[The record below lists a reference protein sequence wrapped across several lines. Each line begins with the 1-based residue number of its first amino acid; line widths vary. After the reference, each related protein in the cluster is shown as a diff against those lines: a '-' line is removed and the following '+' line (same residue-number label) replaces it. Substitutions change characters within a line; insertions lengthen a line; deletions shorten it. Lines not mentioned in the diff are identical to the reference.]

1 MIRKTNLSDY
11 VIMSDQERISL
22 SWIRRKRFEGKFVAY
37 CDNVIYASDN
47 SYSDC
52 KHKAREKLSGK
63 SDIRKNLSYTY
74 IEKKSTIRRGLFL
87 VFLGFVIFEYL
98 LYEIISSPILLL
110 YKKIEIFIFYNS
122 VILSIFLASILI
134 ISPVV
139 HSNNFFGTIG
149 EAIVNKERQLGW
161 EVALA
166 GVLIFIF
173 LGSIIVEIT
182 TYIEFKIDLNSIFI
196 VLTFV
201 LVFIQAWFA
210 LREDRKLK
218 KLHYSLI
225 DLITLQD
232 RLTYSE
238 IASYLSEIPQIKD
251 KNISDTN
258 SLLFTLEASLES
270 PFSLTRVIAFRIL
283 FRDLAIM
290 LGSIFLSFAI
300 GYILYID
307 NLVTDLIATRIFG
320 SFLAAGLLLFYALVK
335 KSTSSLF
342 AESFVKSHSHFML
355 RPGGA
360 DRIYMKFFPN
370 EVIEM
375 KEKSILTIL
384 HQSVLLTTGLGIF
397 FLLYGLEL
405 VILVSFFQGFP
416 IDLINSISLAF
427 GMIPVFLFILYV
439 ARVGTKTWI
448 LRIENRMVELDKQL
462 ETQIGMSPNQILSYL
477 HEAQA
482 VYNELYKS
490 R

>member
-1 MIRKTNLSDY
+1 
-11 VIMSDQERISL
+11 MSSQKPLNL
-22 SWIRRKRFEGKFVAY
+22 SWIRRRRYQGKFIAY
-37 CDNVIYASDN
+37 YDNIIYASDS

-52 KHKAREKLSGK
+52 KHKARENLSGK
-63 SDIRKNLSYTY
+63 LDIRKNLSYTY
-74 IEKKSTIRRGLFL
+74 IEKKSTIHRGMLI
-87 VFLGFVIFEYL
+87 VFLGFLLFEYM
-98 LYEIISSPILLL
+98 LYELLSSPLLFS

-139 HSNNFFGTIG
+139 HSKNFFGTIG

-161 EVALA
+161 EVALS

-173 LGSIIVEIT
+173 LATIVIEIT
-182 TYIEFKIDLNSIFI
+182 TYIEFKIDLNVFFI
-196 VLTFV
+196 ILPGFLLFLQV
-201 LVFIQAWFA
+201 WFT

-232 RLTYSE
+232 RLTYSD

-258 SLLFTLEASLES
+258 PLLLTLEASLES

-290 LGSIFLSFAI
+290 LGSIVLSFGI
-300 GYILYID
+300 GYILFID
-307 NLVTDLIATRIFG
+307 NLVTNLIATRIFG

-335 KSTSSLF
+335 KSTSTLF
-342 AESFVKSHSHFML
+342 AESFIKSHPHFML

-360 DRIYMKFFPN
+360 DRIYMKFFPI
-370 EVIEM
+370 EVTQM

-384 HQSVLLTTGLGIF
+384 RQSVLLTAGLGFF
-397 FLLYGLEL
+397 FLLYGIEL
-405 VILVSFFQGFP
+405 VLLVNFFGNYP
-416 IDLINSISLAF
+416 IDLINSLTLAF
-427 GMIPVFLFILYV
+427 GMIPVFIFILYV
-439 ARVGTKTWI
+439 ARAGTKSWI
-448 LRIENRMVELDKQL
+448 LSIENSMVELDQKL
-462 ETQIGMSPNQILSYL
+462 ETEIGLNPNQILGYL
-477 HEAQA
+477 HEAQLK
-482 VYNELYKS
+482 YNEIYRS